1 MANGGGSII
10 PAITIRSRF
19 AKVIILLAVV
29 LNLGLAIYFWL
40 PSEEQIPSSIGLSKE
55 PITDL
60 GEAIVANEDAV
71 HNSVDSEEHERPN
84 KKVAVLNYA
93 GAHDEVVVSIL
104 YTLAQI
110 PEYDVDVFF
119 TTPRYGIEKILS
131 AFYSKPLQDPY
142 SFGGHYRPSEYPDV
156 LIMASCDGSD
166 VYYVGGAVETMI
178 AAKPDMKIMCI
189 VHNPQALQDVHFR
202 ISPLAQKG
210 GLTMVGLS
218 PHVADYLKDHKLPE
232 LATEFN
238 PIFADI
244 PTTVFVPTFDYRL
257 PESCSTSGNIETNDA
272 CKSNFVVQGIF
283 ETGRRDYGS
292 LFDHLLNK
300 VAEDEEGWK
309 DFHLL
314 LLGQGSPFD
323 LKEPLASHVSTY
335 NDLPYLDYYD
345 KIHHSLALLP
355 AFASDSYLVYK
366 ASSSVGAALL
376 TGVPLIAD
384 QALLDSYRHLS
395 KDGVYFQNDGEHF
408 IDTVERIRKLSIKD
422 MNEKR
427 GNASAMNSRIIKDN
441 IAWCRE
447 L

>member
-1 MANGGGSII
+1 MANGNGAFI

-19 AKVIILLAVV
+19 AQVIILVAVV

-40 PSEEQIPSSIGLSKE
+40 PSEEQIPASTGLSKE
-55 PITDL
+55 PLAGL
-60 GEAIVANEDAV
+60 GEAIVAKEDDV
-71 HNSVDSEEHERPN
+71 HDTEDSDENERPS

-93 GAHDEVVVSIL
+93 GAHDEVVVSII
-104 YTLAQI
+104 YTLGQI

-119 TTPRYGIEKILS
+119 TTPRYGIEKIMS
-131 AFYSKPLQDPY
+131 PFYSKPLQDPY
-142 SFGGHYRPSEYPDV
+142 SFGSHYEPSTYPDV

-166 VYYVGGAVETMI
+166 IYYVGGAVETMV
-178 AAKPDMKIMCI
+178 AAKPDMKVMCI
-189 VHNPQALQDVHFR
+189 VHNPQTLQDVHFR
-202 ISPLAQKG
+202 ISPLAEKG
-210 GLTMVGLS
+210 VLTMVGLS
-218 PHVADYLKDHKLPE
+218 PHVADYLKDHKLPD
-232 LATEFN
+232 LAKEFN
-238 PIFADI
+238 PSFANI

-257 PESCSTSGNIETNDA
+257 PKSCSTSGSTEMNEA

-283 ETGRRDYGS
+283 ESGRRDYGS

-300 VAEDEEGWK
+300 VAADQEDWK

-323 LKEPLASHVSTY
+323 LQEPLSSHVSTY
-335 NDLPYLDYYD
+335 NDLPYLEYYD

-355 AFASDSYLVYK
+355 AFASDSYLLYK

-408 IDTVERIRKLSIKD
+408 IDTVERIRKLSVMD

-427 GNASAMNSRIIKDN
+427 GNASAMNSRIIKEN
-441 IAWCRE
+441 IAWCKA